1 MPGNSAT
8 VSIAIEVDDKGSV
21 KIRQL
26 GEAARK
32 AGDEGARGFDA
43 MGKSAGTAERGIN
56 TMSTTLKTMGAVAG
70 AVAASAIIQQ
80 IVQIGSASL
89 KAASDMEETQGKF
102 NVVFQGM
109 TAQAEAW
116 AGELR
121 ALQRGGY
128 PFRRD
133 DLSLEEWVDLG
144 NLARALEPGPS
155 CPLAARGVQS
165 C

>member
-43 MGKSAGTAERGIN
+43 MGKSATGAERGIN

-89 KAASDMEETQGKF
+89 KAVSDMEETQGKF

-109 TAQAEAW
+109 TA
-116 AGELR
+116 
-121 ALQRGGY
+121 
-128 PFRRD
+128 
-133 DLSLEEWVDLG
+133 
-144 NLARALEPGPS
+144 
-155 CPLAARGVQS
+155 
-165 C
+165 